1 MNIASDVLIIG
12 SIGAPYG
19 VKGWVKINSFTQN
32 KDSIFD
38 YAPWN
43 IQMQQGADQNTKII
57 KVEQWRSHAKS
68 LLAKLEGIEDRDAA
82 ELVKNAQIC
91 IQSSQLPELSNDYY
105 WKDLIGMQVVTDKG
119 YEMGVVKDMLETGAN
134 DVMLVKAK
142 INDAFGQK
150 ERLLP
155 FLHDSVVL
163 DVNKDGN
170 IITVDW
176 DPAF

>member
-1 MNIASDVLIIG
+1 MSSASEKLVIG
-12 SIGAPYG
+12 KIGAPYG

-38 YAPWN
+38 YAPWSIDIGQAN
-43 IQMQQGADQNTKII
+43 NKEI
-57 KVEQWRSHAKS
+57 KVDQWRYHAKS
-68 LLAKLEGIEDRDAA
+68 LVAKLDGVDDRNAA
-82 ELVKNAQIC
+82 ELIKNADIS
-91 IQSSQLPELSNDYY
+91 ISASQLPELDNDYY
-105 WKDLIGMQVVTDKG
+105 WKDLIGMQVVNKDG
-119 YEMGVVKDMLETGAN
+119 YNMGIVKDMFETGAN

-155 FLHDSVVL
+155 FLYDSVVINV
-163 DVNKDGN
+163 DKDGET
-170 IITVDW
+170 ITVDW

>member
-1 MNIASDVLIIG
+1 MSSASDILIIG
-12 SIGAPYG
+12 SIGASYG

-38 YAPWN
+38 YAPWTIKLEN
-43 IQMQQGADQNTKII
+43 GADQVVKI
-57 KVEQWRSHAKS
+57 EQWRYHAKS
-68 LLAKLEGIEDRDAA
+68 LVAKLEGVEDRNAA
-82 ELVKNAQIC
+82 ELIKNAKIS
-91 IQSSQLPELSNDYY
+91 IESSQLPELDDDFY
-105 WKDLIGMQVVTDKG
+105 WKDIIGMQVVTNKG
-119 YEMGVVKDMLETGAN
+119 YELGVVKDMFETGAN

-142 INDAFGQK
+142 VNDAFGQK

-155 FLHDSVVL
+155 FLYDSVVL
-163 DVNKDGN
+163 NVNKDGK

>member
-1 MNIASDVLIIG
+1 MSIASDVLIIG

-43 IQMQQGADQNTKII
+43 ASLSQGGNQVLNVD
-57 KVEQWRSHAKS
+57 QWRYHAKS
-68 LLAKLEGIEDRDAA
+68 LVAKLEGVEDRNAA
-82 ELVKNAQIC
+82 ELIKNAQIS
-91 IQSSQLPELSNDYY
+91 IQSSQLPELDNDFY
-105 WKDLIGMQVVTDKG
+105 WKDLIGMQVVTEQG
-119 YEMGVVKDMLETGAN
+119 YDMGVVKDMFETGAN

-150 ERLLP
+150 ERMLP

-163 DVNKDGN
+163 SVSKDGN

>member
-1 MNIASDVLIIG
+1 MSSASDILIIG

-43 IQMQQGADQNTKII
+43 IKLEHGANQVI

-68 LLAKLEGIEDRDAA
+68 LVAKLESVEDRNAA
-82 ELVKNAQIC
+82 ELIKNAQIS
-91 IQSSQLPELSNDYY
+91 IESSELPELDNDFY

-119 YEMGVVKDMLETGAN
+119 YEMGVVKDMFETGAN

-163 DVNKDGN
+163 SVNKDGN

>member
-1 MNIASDVLIIG
+1 MSIASDILIIG

-32 KDSIFD
+32 KDSVFD

-43 IQMQQGADQNTKII
+43 INLSQGGNQVL
-57 KVEQWRSHAKS
+57 KVDQWRYHAKS
-68 LLAKLEGIEDRDAA
+68 LVAKLEGVDDRTAA
-82 ELVKNAQIC
+82 ELVKNAQIS
-91 IQSSQLPELSNDYY
+91 IQSSQLPELDNDFY
-105 WKDLIGMQVVTDKG
+105 WKDLIGMQVVTDQG
-119 YEMGVVKDMLETGAN
+119 YDMGVVKDMFETGAN

-150 ERLLP
+150 ERMLP

-163 DVNKDGN
+163 SVSKDGN

>member
-1 MNIASDVLIIG
+1 MSLASDILIIG

-19 VKGWVKINSFTQN
+19 VKGWVKVNSFTQN

-38 YAPWN
+38 YAPWH
-43 IQMQQGADQNTKII
+43 ISLSQGGNQVL
-57 KVEQWRSHAKS
+57 KVDQWRYHAKS
-68 LLAKLEGIEDRDAA
+68 LVTKLEGVEDRNAA
-82 ELVKNAQIC
+82 ELIKNAQIS
-91 IQSSQLPELSNDYY
+91 IEASQLPELDNDFY
-105 WKDLIGMQVVTDKG
+105 WKDLVGMQVITDKG
-119 YEMGVVKDMLETGAN
+119 YEMGVVKDMFETGAN

-163 DVNKDGN
+163 SVDKDGK

>member
-1 MNIASDVLIIG
+1 MSSASDILVIG

-32 KDSIFD
+32 KDSVFD

-43 IQMQQGADQNTKII
+43 IKLSQGDNQVI
-57 KVEQWRSHAKS
+57 KVDQWKVHSKS
-68 LLAKLEGIEDRDAA
+68 LVAKLEGVNDRNAA
-82 ELVKNAQIC
+82 ELVKNAEIS
-91 IQSSQLPELSNDYY
+91 IESSQLPELDNDFY

-119 YEMGVVKDMLETGAN
+119 YDMGVVKDMFETGAN

-163 DVNKDGN
+163 SVNRDGK